1 MSDRRF
7 CNRRSSNSRH
17 IRHRFGEFEQ
27 RDVVVGTVEVELGM
41 TDDFRNVRLL
51 RKAVIFGPVQVQVAG
66 PDGRWVVPEG
76 GAKI

>member
-1 MSDRRF
+1 M
-7 CNRRSSNSRH
+7 
-17 IRHRFGEFEQ
+17 
-27 RDVVVGTVEVELGM
+27 VGTVEVELGM